1 MAQRSIS
8 SFFFKGPAPVGAG
21 APATAVAADATSPP
35 AAANDAAAADA
46 PEIGT
51 LKRKREASGD
61 EGPRRDQTPGT
72 GTPGRSDDHGV
83 STTGASVSPETRA
96 EMLGATAERDPR
108 RRDAMRE
115 RLGET
120 VGKSESKRREVRERF
135 KWLDAKH
142 VVDDKG
148 RDPSHA
154 EYDANTV
161 RVPPDLKLS
170 ASQKQYWD
178 VKSKFR
184 DVVLF
189 FKVGKFYELYED
201 DAEIGCAALDWKMTV
216 SGVGHC
222 RQVGCPESGVD
233 AATAELVRRGYKVGR
248 IEQMETAAEAKA
260 RTGSA
265 TAVIRRELL
274 SVTSPATAVDGD
286 LPCVLT
292 SHASASSMDATAAH
306 LLVIAEGLPTADAD
320 AEARAKEND
329 ESSRESSGE
338 EKARPTEKKK
348 DETTII
354 GFAFLDAAAGTL
366 RVGSFAD
373 DASRVALSTLLTQT
387 SPVEVLVRRGALGVS
402 AATETALAKTP
413 RAPKT
418 TRVSEK
424 KGDGVSF
431 FPSTSNDADEELTR
445 FFRLNDKD
453 GVCDALVTRLKHH
466 PLETKC
472 AVAALASHL
481 TRLRNTAPLLAAEIK
496 THSVYAPNQT
506 ARLDGPTIRHLEL
519 LCGPDGLIEGSL
531 LSKLDRCVTAGGS
544 RTLRKWLTAPL
555 RLEDDIGERQDAVA
569 FFGGFERLE
578 RRGSE
583 GEEKPETE
591 TACTSGHFVADA
603 AGRLQRALRRVP
615 DLERC
620 VGRARAAS
628 AATTADPR
636 ALPFPL
642 AEKRHAR
649 RVAALAAAVAA
660 ADAVVGALRDLED
673 VGAYE
678 QRAPALIKRMVRAA
692 AAETLAGGA
701 SDALEDARA
710 ALDWGTRSA
719 AAAKQKGSKVAAA
732 AAAPALKSTRA
743 PETQARLCSSPEASV
758 EILREAEKETDALL
772 ERFLEHAPRWSALA
786 TASAELDAL
795 CALAAFGADAAG
807 PTCRPRFVRLGAFE
821 KTKRDAP
828 VFEACALWNPCAV
841 ASAAAAGVRTR
852 AGEGL
857 DKAVPNDVS
866 LGGVDEDGNKRETA
880 VLLTGPNMGGKSTLL
895 RAACVAVVLAQMGAP
910 VPCVSLTL
918 SAADVVFTRLG
929 GASDRLDAGEST
941 FLVECA
947 EAASILRGATRDSF
961 VVLDELGRGTST
973 FDGYAVAFSAL
984 HALAERVKCR
994 LLFATHYHALSREF
1008 GKSHAVALRHMA
1020 AKVGADAGDR
1030 SIFFLYALREGSC
1043 PKSYGTNVAALAG
1056 VPEKVLVR
1064 ATQAA
1069 AAMERKLAG
1078 AFAFGEENGKEKRSL
1093 SLTPREEKAFR
1104 RALDARDAE
1113 ALGDAWASLR

>member
-1 MAQRSIS
+1 
-8 SFFFKGPAPVGAG
+8 VGAG

-292 SHASASSMDATAAH
+292 SHASASSMDAAAAH

-418 TRVSEK
+418 ITRVSEK

-431 FPSTSNDADEELTR
+431 FPSASNDADEELTR

-555 RLEDDIGERQDAVA
+555 RLEDDIAMRQDAVA

-583 GEEKPETE
+583 GEEKPDVE

-678 QRAPALIKRMVRAA
+678 QRAPALIKRLVRAA

-719 AAAKQKGSKVAAA
+719 AAAKQKGSKIAAA

-772 ERFLEHAPRWSALA
+772 ERFLEHAPRWTSLA

-795 CALAAFGADAAG
+795 CALAAFL
-807 PTCRPRFVRLGAFE
+807 F
-821 KTKRDAP
+821 
-828 VFEACALWNPCAV
+828 
-841 ASAAAAGVRTR
+841 AAAAAVTR
-852 AGEGL
+852 FR
-857 DKAVPNDVS
+857 S
-866 LGGVDEDGNKRETA
+866 MR
-880 VLLTGPNMGGKSTLL
+880 
-895 RAACVAVVLAQMGAP
+895 R
-910 VPCVSLTL
+910 
-918 SAADVVFTRLG
+918 
-929 GASDRLDAGEST
+929 
-941 FLVECA
+941 
-947 EAASILRGATRDSF
+947 
-961 VVLDELGRGTST
+961 
-973 FDGYAVAFSAL
+973 
-984 HALAERVKCR
+984 
-994 LLFATHYHALSREF
+994 SRI
-1008 GKSHAVALRHMA
+1008 S
-1020 AKVGADAGDR
+1020 
-1030 SIFFLYALREGSC
+1030 
-1043 PKSYGTNVAALAG
+1043 
-1056 VPEKVLVR
+1056 
-1064 ATQAA
+1064 
-1069 AAMERKLAG
+1069 
-1078 AFAFGEENGKEKRSL
+1078 
-1093 SLTPREEKAFR
+1093 
-1104 RALDARDAE
+1104 
-1113 ALGDAWASLR
+1113 

>member
-83 STTGASVSPETRA
+83 LTTGASVSPETRA

-161 RVPPDLKLS
+161 RVPSDLKLS

-233 AATAELVRRGYKVGR
+233 AATAELVRRGHKVGR
-248 IEQMETAAEAKA
+248 IEQMETAAEARA
-260 RTGSA
+260 RTGSDK
-265 TAVIRRELL
+265 AVIRRELL

-286 LPCVLT
+286 LPCVGPR
-292 SHASASSMDATAAH
+292 ASSLDATATH
-306 LLVIAEGLPTADAD
+306 LLVIAEGIPEAD
-320 AEARAKEND
+320 AEARAND
-329 ESSRESSGE
+329 GDGDGE
-338 EKARPTEKKK
+338 DATEKARATEKKK

-387 SPVEVLVRRGALGVS
+387 SPVEVLVRRGARGVS
-402 AATETALAKTP
+402 TAAGAALAKAP
-413 RAPKT
+413 RAPKVT
-418 TRVSEK
+418 SVSSEK
-424 KGDGVSF
+424 GDAPF
-431 FPSTSNDADEELTR
+431 FPSASRDAEEELRR
-445 FFRLNDKD
+445 FFPND
-453 GVCDALVTRLKHH
+453 GGDARVTLERLKHF
-466 PLETKC
+466 PRETKC
-472 AVAALASHL
+472 AVAALASHM
-481 TRLRNTAPLLAAEIK
+481 TRLRCAAPLLAAEVA
-496 THSVYAPNQT
+496 THSVYAPGET
-506 ARLDGPTIRHLEL
+506 ARLDGPTAQHLEL
-519 LCGPDGLIEGSL
+519 LCGPDGTLEGSV
-531 LSKLDRCVTAGGS
+531 LSKLDQCVTAGGS
-544 RTLRKWLTAPL
+544 RTLRRWLAAPL
-555 RLEDDIGERQDAVA
+555 RREDDIRERQDAVA
-569 FFGGFERLE
+569 FFGGFERGEL
-578 RRGSE
+578 GSE
-583 GEEKPETE
+583 DGDGDAETE
-591 TACTSGHFVADA
+591 TARASGHFVADA
-603 AGRLQRALRRVP
+603 AGRLRRALRRVP

-628 AATTADPR
+628 AAATADPR

-678 QRAPALIKRMVRAA
+678 QRAPALIKRLVRAA
-692 AAETLAGGA
+692 RAETLAGGA
-701 SDALEDARA
+701 SDALEEARA

-719 AAAKQKGSKVAAA
+719 SAARQKAAGEKKFAAA
-732 AAAPALKSTRA
+732 AVAPALKSTRA
-743 PETQARLCSSPEASV
+743 PETQARLCSSVEQGS

-772 ERFLEHAPRWSALA
+772 ARFLEHAPRWSALA
-786 TASAELDAL
+786 TAAAELDAL

-807 PTCRPRFVRLGAFE
+807 PTCRPRFVKKNSA
-821 KTKRDAP
+821 KDAP
-828 VFEACALWNPCAV
+828 VFEARALWNPCAV
-841 ASAAAAGVRTR
+841 TSAAAAGVRTR

-857 DKAVPNDVS
+857 EKAVPNDVS
-866 LGGVDEDGNKRETA
+866 LGGFDRDGRARETA

-984 HALAERVKCR
+984 HALAERTKCR

-1008 GKSHAVALRHMA
+1008 GENDAVALRHMA

-1056 VPEKVLVR
+1056 VPERVLVR

-1078 AFAFGEENGKEKRSL
+1078 AFAFGEENGKEKSGL
-1093 SLTPREEKAFR
+1093 FLTPREARALR

>member
-1 MAQRSIS
+1 M
-8 SFFFKGPAPVGAG
+8 GAG

-453 GVCDALVTRLKHH
+453 GGVCNALVKERLKHH

-481 TRLRNTAPLLAAEIK
+481 TRLRCAAPLLAAEIK
-496 THSVYAPNQT
+496 THSVYAPNST

-519 LCGPDGLIEGSL
+519 LCGPDGSIEGSL

-555 RLEDDIGERQDAVA
+555 RLEDDIAMRQDAVA

-678 QRAPALIKRMVRAA
+678 QRAPALIKRLVRAA

-807 PTCRPRFVRLGAFE
+807 PTCRPKFVRLGAFE

-828 VFEACALWNPCAV
+828 VFEARALWNPCAV

-1008 GKSHAVALRHMA
+1008 GESHAVALRHMA

-1078 AFAFGEENGKEKRSL
+1078 AFAFGEDDGLEKSGP

>member
-1 MAQRSIS
+1 M
-8 SFFFKGPAPVGAG
+8 
-21 APATAVAADATSPP
+21 
-35 AAANDAAAADA
+35 
-46 PEIGT
+46 
-51 LKRKREASGD
+51 
-61 EGPRRDQTPGT
+61 
-72 GTPGRSDDHGV
+72 
-83 STTGASVSPETRA
+83 
-96 EMLGATAERDPR
+96 
-108 RRDAMRE
+108 
-115 RLGET
+115 
-120 VGKSESKRREVRERF
+120 
-135 KWLDAKH
+135 
-142 VVDDKG
+142 
-148 RDPSHA
+148 
-154 EYDANTV
+154 
-161 RVPPDLKLS
+161 
-170 ASQKQYWD
+170 
-178 VKSKFR
+178 
-184 DVVLF
+184 
-189 FKVGKFYELYED
+189 
-201 DAEIGCAALDWKMTV
+201 
-216 SGVGHC
+216 
-222 RQVGCPESGVD
+222 
-233 AATAELVRRGYKVGR
+233 
-248 IEQMETAAEAKA
+248 
-260 RTGSA
+260 
-265 TAVIRRELL
+265 
-274 SVTSPATAVDGD
+274 
-286 LPCVLT
+286 
-292 SHASASSMDATAAH
+292 
-306 LLVIAEGLPTADAD
+306 
-320 AEARAKEND
+320 
-329 ESSRESSGE
+329 
-338 EKARPTEKKK
+338 
-348 DETTII
+348 
-354 GFAFLDAAAGTL
+354 
-366 RVGSFAD
+366 
-373 DASRVALSTLLTQT
+373 
-387 SPVEVLVRRGALGVS
+387 
-402 AATETALAKTP
+402 
-413 RAPKT
+413 
-418 TRVSEK
+418 
-424 KGDGVSF
+424 
-431 FPSTSNDADEELTR
+431 
-445 FFRLNDKD
+445 
-453 GVCDALVTRLKHH
+453 TRLKHH

-678 QRAPALIKRMVRAA
+678 QRAPALIKRLVRAA

-852 AGEGL
+852 AGGL
-857 DKAVPNDVS
+857 DEAVPNDVS

>member
-1 MAQRSIS
+1 M
-8 SFFFKGPAPVGAG
+8 
-21 APATAVAADATSPP
+21 
-35 AAANDAAAADA
+35 
-46 PEIGT
+46 
-51 LKRKREASGD
+51 
-61 EGPRRDQTPGT
+61 
-72 GTPGRSDDHGV
+72 
-83 STTGASVSPETRA
+83 
-96 EMLGATAERDPR
+96 
-108 RRDAMRE
+108 
-115 RLGET
+115 
-120 VGKSESKRREVRERF
+120 
-135 KWLDAKH
+135 
-142 VVDDKG
+142 
-148 RDPSHA
+148 
-154 EYDANTV
+154 
-161 RVPPDLKLS
+161 
-170 ASQKQYWD
+170 
-178 VKSKFR
+178 
-184 DVVLF
+184 
-189 FKVGKFYELYED
+189 
-201 DAEIGCAALDWKMTV
+201 
-216 SGVGHC
+216 
-222 RQVGCPESGVD
+222 
-233 AATAELVRRGYKVGR
+233 
-248 IEQMETAAEAKA
+248 
-260 RTGSA
+260 
-265 TAVIRRELL
+265 
-274 SVTSPATAVDGD
+274 
-286 LPCVLT
+286 
-292 SHASASSMDATAAH
+292 
-306 LLVIAEGLPTADAD
+306 
-320 AEARAKEND
+320 
-329 ESSRESSGE
+329 
-338 EKARPTEKKK
+338 
-348 DETTII
+348 
-354 GFAFLDAAAGTL
+354 
-366 RVGSFAD
+366 
-373 DASRVALSTLLTQT
+373 
-387 SPVEVLVRRGALGVS
+387 
-402 AATETALAKTP
+402 
-413 RAPKT
+413 
-418 TRVSEK
+418 
-424 KGDGVSF
+424 
-431 FPSTSNDADEELTR
+431 
-445 FFRLNDKD
+445 
-453 GVCDALVTRLKHH
+453 
-466 PLETKC
+466 
-472 AVAALASHL
+472 
-481 TRLRNTAPLLAAEIK
+481 
-496 THSVYAPNQT
+496 
-506 ARLDGPTIRHLEL
+506 
-519 LCGPDGLIEGSL
+519 
-531 LSKLDRCVTAGGS
+531 
-544 RTLRKWLTAPL
+544 
-555 RLEDDIGERQDAVA
+555 RQDAVA

-578 RRGSE
+578 RVGSE
-583 GEEKPETE
+583 GEEKPDVE
-591 TACTSGHFVADA
+591 TACVSGHFVADA

-678 QRAPALIKRMVRAA
+678 QRAPALIKRLVRAA

-807 PTCRPRFVRLGAFE
+807 PTCRPKFVRLGAFE
-821 KTKRDAP
+821 KQKRDAP
-828 VFEACALWNPCAV
+828 VFEARALWNPCAV

-852 AGEGL
+852 AGL

-866 LGGVDEDGNKRETA
+866 LGGFDEDGNKRETA

-929 GASDRLDAGEST
+929 GAGDRLDAGEST

-984 HALAERVKCR
+984 HALAEKVKCR
-994 LLFATHYHALSREF
+994 LLFATHYHALSRDF

-1078 AFAFGEENGKEKRSL
+1078 AFAFGEDDGLEKRSL